1 MFKRFKNL
9 LYDVFTETCSLFKA
23 MLEVIRAPKEYLPE
37 ARKQMTF
44 STKGSICWISSLQS
58 RQFVIG
64 EVNLLCE
71 FTTIHEVL

>member
-9 LYDVFTETCSLFKA
+9 LYEVFTETCPLFKA
-23 MLEVIRAPKEYLPE
+23 MLEVIRALKEYLLE
-37 ARKQMTF
+37 ARKRMTF
-44 STKGSICWISSLQS
+44 STKGSICWILSLQS

-71 FTTIHEVL
+71 FTTMHEVL